1 MLENIVKNKNL
12 YFAHIKNNENE
23 LLQDHINLIN
33 FYYKKIKNQEI
44 LNKIFKMLNLKIDQN
59 LIDNIITY
67 HDYGK
72 INPLFQK
79 LKLNNDIEDLDLE
92 IGTSHSILSSFL
104 YIYDHIKN
112 NNDIENYIIF
122 LNAFIISRHHSPMS
136 NFSYNGQNFIEIFT
150 EDELFEKTMNL
161 LKNDK
166 NIKDNYIKDEKLE
179 FIMDKAY
186 ELLDNY
192 PKLDEKVL
200 FIYQRYMESLL
211 IASDFYSTS
220 NFMENVEIDFKKLD
234 ISNFKSAYKNSYL
247 YKKIKNKEYDKP
259 IDKLRNEIFNESKKN
274 LNNKNIHFLE
284 SPTGS
289 GKTNIALNLTFKL
302 LKEDRNR
309 IIYTYPFNTLIE
321 QNKKT
326 LYNIFDKNL
335 QNEIKVINSITEIE
349 ENDYYEKTLLERDF
363 LNYNFL
369 ITSNVLFF
377 DILFSNKRKHIGK
390 LYNIENSVIILD
402 EIQYLKN
409 TLWNEIITMLDLYA
423 KIFNIKFIM
432 MSATLPKLDK
442 LLEDNKNINYLIK
455 DPKKYFTNPIFKNR
469 VNIDYSLLQKGKI
482 DYETL
487 KDFINKVI
495 KKDQKVLVEFI
506 TKKDAENFYKIL
518 DIKGYEIK
526 ILTGDDSLKK
536 RDEIIKNFD
545 KNQIL
550 ISTQILESG
559 LDIDSDVG
567 FKDISSLE
575 SEEQLMGR
583 INRNNLKKDSTIY
596 FFDMFDE
603 RKIYKDLDKNLTL
616 KNEDRKKD
624 LLNKDFTNYFNIK
637 INKAKVRKNLTY
649 KDFLKD
655 LKENNF
661 ENIKKHMVLIDNYDK
676 INLYLGDKSLWYEY
690 KNLFFDKSLK
700 YSEKKIKLF
709 NKRIKLNE
717 HIFEISKN
725 DFNKYIGCY
734 NDKIDNI
741 YFIEDYEK
749 YLLNDRLNLKGDIE
763 DDII

>member
-1 MLENIVKNKNL
+1 MLENIVKNSNL

-23 LLQDHINLIN
+23 LLQDHIKLTN

-104 YIYDHIKN
+104 YVYDNIKDD
-112 NNDIENYIIF
+112 DIENYIIF

-136 NFSYNGQNFIEIFT
+136 NFSYNSQNFIEIFT

-166 NIKDNYIKDEKLE
+166 NIKDDYIKDEKLE
-179 FIMDKAY
+179 FITDKAY
-186 ELLDNY
+186 DLLDNY
-192 PKLDEKVL
+192 PNLDTKIL

-234 ISNFKSAYKNSYL
+234 ISNFKNAYKNSYL

-284 SPTGS
+284 SPTSS
-289 GKTNIALNLTFKL
+289 GKTNMALNLTFKL
-302 LKEDRNR
+302 LKEDRNK

-335 QNEIKVINSITEIE
+335 QKEIKVVNSVTEIKK
-349 ENDYYEKTLLERDF
+349 NDYYEKTLLERDF

-390 LYNIENSVIILD
+390 LYNIENSVIVID

-409 TLWNEIITMLDLYA
+409 SLRNEITTMLDLYA

-469 VNIDYSLLQKGKI
+469 VKIDYSLLQKRKI

-487 KDFINKVI
+487 KDFLNKTI

-559 LDIDSDVG
+559 IDIDSDVG

-603 RKIYKDLDKNLTL
+603 RKIYKDLDTNLTL

-637 INKAKVRKNLTY
+637 INKAKVRKNLSY

-709 NKRIKLNE
+709 NKRIQLNE
-717 HIFEISKN
+717 NVFEISKN
-725 DFNKYIGCY
+725 DFNRYIGRY
-734 NDKIDNI
+734 DDKIGDI
-741 YFIEDYEK
+741 YFIKDYK
-749 YLLNDRLNLKGDIE
+749 NYLLNDRLNLKEDVK

>member
-1 MLENIVKNKNL
+1 MLENIIKNPDL
-12 YFAHIKNNENE
+12 YLAHIKDNKTE
-23 LLQDHINLIN
+23 LLKDHINLTN
-33 FYYKKIKNQEI
+33 KYYKKIKNQEI
-44 LNKIFKMLNLKIDQN
+44 LNKIFKMLNIKINEKSIND
-59 LIDNIITY
+59 LITY

-79 LKLNNDIEDLDLE
+79 LKLQNDIGYLDLE

-104 YIYDHIKN
+104 YVYDNIKD
-112 NNDIENYIIF
+112 NDVENYIIF

-136 NFSYNGQNFIEIFT
+136 NFSYNSQNFIEIFVK
-150 EDELFEKTMNL
+150 DELFEKTMNL

-166 NIKDNYIKDEKLE
+166 NIKDDYIEDEKLE

-186 ELLDNY
+186 DLLDNY
-192 PKLDEKVL
+192 PDLDEKIL

-211 IASDFYSTS
+211 IASDFYATS
-220 NFMENVEIDFKKLD
+220 NFMEDIEIDFKKLD
-234 ISNFKSAYKNSYL
+234 ISNFKTNYKNSYL
-247 YKKIKNKEYDKP
+247 YKKIKNKKYDKP

-274 LNNKNIHFLE
+274 SNNKNIHFLE

-289 GKTNIALNLTFKL
+289 GKTNMALNLTFKL
-302 LKEDRNR
+302 LKDNRNR
-309 IIYTYPFNTLIE
+309 IIYAYPFNTLIE
-321 QNKKT
+321 QNKKS
-326 LYNIFDKNL
+326 LYNIFGKNL
-335 QNEIKVINSITEIE
+335 QDEIKVINSITEIE
-349 ENDYYEKTLLERDF
+349 ENDYYEKLLLDRDF

-390 LYNIENSVIILD
+390 LYNIENSVIVLD
-402 EIQYLKN
+402 EVQYLKN

-423 KIFNIKFIM
+423 EIFNIKFIL

-442 LLEDNKNINYLIK
+442 LLEDDKNINYLIK
-455 DPKKYFTNPIFKNR
+455 DPKKYFTNPIFKDR
-469 VNIDYSLLQKGKI
+469 VKINYDLLQKGKI
-482 DYETL
+482 DYDIL
-487 KDFINKVI
+487 KDFLNNVI
-495 KKDQKVLVEFI
+495 KKDQKVLIEFI
-506 TKKDAENFYKIL
+506 RKKDAESFYKIL
-518 DIKGYEIK
+518 DIKDYEVK

-559 LDIDSDVG
+559 LDIDSDLG
-567 FKDISSLE
+567 FKDISALE
-575 SEEQLMGR
+575 NEEQFMGR

-637 INKAKVRKNLTY
+637 INKAKIRKNLTY

-661 ENIKKHMVLIDNYDK
+661 ENIKKHMVLIDDYDK
-676 INLYLGDKSLWYEY
+676 INLYLGNKDLWDEY
-690 KNLFFDKSLK
+690 KDLFFDKSLK

-709 NKRIKLNE
+709 NKRVKLNE
-717 HIFEISKN
+717 NVFEISKN
-725 DFNKYIGCY
+725 NFKKYIKSFD
-734 NDKIDNI
+734 DKIGDV

-749 YLLNDRLNLKGDIE
+749 YLLKGRLNLKGNIE
-763 DDII
+763 DSII